1 MPGRHITDHQMELY
15 MTYRKEDRPAL
26 ASAKA
31 GFSAA
36 TGYRIEA
43 DPRPPSRRRKARGR
57 RRPDPL
63 AGIFDEEIVPLL
75 EANPGLRAVAL
86 YEEMMRRHPEL
97 HAGVRRTLE
106 RRVRAWKAKHGP
118 EREIIFR
125 QKHEPG
131 RRGLSDFTDAGGLGV
146 TVAGEPLAHRLYHFR
161 LEYSGFHHV
170 AVVLGGES
178 FVALA
183 EGLQDALWALGG
195 CPREHRTDS
204 LSAAFRNLK
213 RDAREDATRRYEG
226 LIADYGMEASRNN
239 RGLAHENGSVEGA
252 HGHLK
257 RAIADA
263 LLLRGSPD
271 FATIDEYRAFLAR
284 VVSRRNAR
292 NRERIDAERRV
303 LRPLPKRRSD
313 GFEETLVRVTRTGGF
328 VLRRVFYTVP
338 SRLVGHRLRVRIH
351 DDRLV
356 LFAGTDELMTLPR
369 GHAGPD
375 GRRGRVVDYRHV
387 LPSLRRKPMALLNWI
402 WRDGLFPRDA
412 YRRAFEALLEA
423 LSDREACRR
432 MVDLLALAH
441 DHCCEAALATELDA
455 LLDAR
460 RLPDPAALRERFPP
474 KPDLVPDVDAPLPP
488 MSDYDGLAS
497 NALARPPSP
506 PGGPA

>member
-15 MTYRKEDRPAL
+15 MTYRKGDPAVL

-31 GFSAA
+31 GFSPS
-36 TGYRIEA
+36 TGYRIES
-43 DPRPPSRRRKARGR
+43 DPRPPSQKRKRRGR

-63 AGIFDEEIVPLL
+63 AGIFEEEIVPLL
-75 EANPGLRAVAL
+75 QATPGLRAVAL

-97 HAGVRRTLE
+97 HPGVRRTLE

-118 EREIIFR
+118 DREIIFR

-131 RRGLSDFTDAGGLGV
+131 RRGLSDFTDATGLGV
-146 TVAGEPLAHRLYHFR
+146 TVAGKPLAHKLYHFR
-161 LEYSGFHHV
+161 LEYSGFCHA

-183 EGLQDALWALGG
+183 GGLQDALWALGG
-195 CPREHRTDS
+195 CPKEHRTDS

-213 RDAREDATRRYEG
+213 LDARDDVTRRYEM
-226 LIADYGMEASRNN
+226 LMADYGMEASRNN
-239 RGLAHENGSVEGA
+239 RGLAHENGSVEGP

-257 RAIADA
+257 RAVGDA
-263 LLLRGSPD
+263 LLLRGSRD
-271 FATIDEYRAFLAR
+271 FETIEDYRALLAT

-292 NRERIDAERRV
+292 NRERIDAERQV
-303 LRPLPKRRSD
+303 LRPLPKGRSD

-328 VLRRVFYTVP
+328 SLRRVFYTVP
-338 SRLVGHRLRVRIH
+338 SRLVGHRLRVRLY

-369 GHAGPD
+369 GHAGP
-375 GRRGRVVDYRHV
+375 GGQRGRVIDFRHV

-412 YRRAFEALLEA
+412 YRRTFEALLED
-423 LSDREACRR
+423 LDDRKACRR

-441 DHCCEAALATELDA
+441 DHCCEAGLAAELDA
-455 LLDAR
+455 WLDAGQ
-460 RLPDPAALRERFPP
+460 LPDPAVLRERFLPR
-474 KPDLVPDVDAPLPP
+474 PDPVPDVDAPLPP
-488 MSDYDGLAS
+488 MSEYDGLAPD
-497 NALARPPSP
+497 ACASP